1 MCARVSSA
9 RARACICV
17 CVVRVC
23 GWYAWRVSMQVRKR
37 MLVRQNPLVRQRI
50 ERWCANNKLLT
61 VMRGVGEKVSHWDR
75 AIPCHICAGTG
86 LAPSMSGL
94 GLGFPT
100 RSLPSQ
106 TSSARSASF
115 SQRTSTVARCRLL
128 FWPRKRRINARTHA
142 HARHRVSADALRIYA

>member
-1 MCARVSSA
+1 
-9 RARACICV
+9 
-17 CVVRVC
+17 
-23 GWYAWRVSMQVRKR
+23 MQVRKR

-94 GLGFPT
+94 GLG
-100 RSLPSQ
+100 SLHQVITKPNFVR
-106 TSSARSASF
+106 AF
-115 SQRTSTVARCRLL
+115 GEL
-128 FWPRKRRINARTHA
+128 FAAHEHRGEVPAPVLAAQKAYKRMHTLAIA
-142 HARHRVSADALRIYA
+142 